1 MRPLIL
7 LHSVSA
13 MLWLGVIA
21 SAADRPAP
29 ESREPSDSSH
39 DDTDAVLSFVRD
51 QHPELARLLARLR
64 SSSPEQFKKA
74 IADIAR
80 TKTRLYRLKDQDPKR
95 YDLALEI
102 WSLDSRIRL
111 LVARSIRSDENVR
124 QEVRELLAERQKA
137 RLALLKLERDRL
149 RTRLDQVETQM
160 TRLQQRPEQAL
171 DADLNRILRNRDDH
185 PPRERDS
192 ANAPRNKKRASRD
205 ISDTPSS
212 RRSER
217 EHR

>member
-1 MRPLIL
+1 MRLLIL
-7 LHSVSA
+7 LLSIAA

-21 SAADRPAP
+21 PADDRPAD
-29 ESREPSDSSH
+29 ESREPSDVTH
-39 DDTDAVLSFVRD
+39 HDTDAVLSFVRD
-51 QHPELARLLARLR
+51 QHPELARLLERLR
-64 SSSPEQFKKA
+64 SGSPEQFEKA

-80 TKTRLYRLKDQDPKR
+80 TKTRLNRLKDQDPKR

-111 LVARSIRSDENVR
+111 LVARSMRSDENVR
-124 QEVRELLAERQKA
+124 QQVRELLAKRQKA
-137 RLALLKLERDRL
+137 RLALLTLERDRL

-171 DADLNRILRNRDDH
+171 DADLNRILRNHNDH

-192 ANAPRNKKRASRD
+192 ANAPRKKKRASRD

-212 RRSER
+212 RQSER
-217 EHR
+217 ENR